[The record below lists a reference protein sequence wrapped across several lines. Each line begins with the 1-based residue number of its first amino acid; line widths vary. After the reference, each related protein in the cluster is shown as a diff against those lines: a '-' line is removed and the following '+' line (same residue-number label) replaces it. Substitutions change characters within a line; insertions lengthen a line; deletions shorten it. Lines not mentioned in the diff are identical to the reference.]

1 MIQSIVQ
8 KYSDFSGTGEEALQ
22 GIHSD
27 NDESSSTCREKQH
40 NEPDDMCGYYKV
52 NLHVAEILFS
62 TFISFHEHFILIL
75 SQP

>member
-27 NDESSSTCREKQH
+27 NDESSSTYREKQH
-40 NEPDDMCGYYKV
+40 NEPDVLCGYYKCD
-52 NLHVAEILFS
+52 LHVAEILFS
-62 TFISFHEHFILIL
+62 TFISFHKNFILIL
-75 SQP
+75 FQA